1 MILLSAETKDEPWA
15 WEAREYL
22 RTRLIGEEVWFTA
35 EKPEKA
41 TREYGTIYLG
51 KGMCKKFDTEYYCFK
66 INSNTL
72 EKVEWSSSEFNL

>member
-1 MILLSAETKDEPWA
+1 MIQCIFVTHKQFLIKSDQNLLSILLLFISAETKDEPWA

-22 RTRLIGEEVWFTA
+22 RKRLIGEEVWFTA

-51 KGMCKKFDTEYYCFK
+51 KGM
-66 INSNTL
+66 
-72 EKVEWSSSEFNL
+72 